1 VKTPARP
8 RKNTQTLF
16 AELEKAKAAPL
27 WRVLVALSIRHVGP
41 SAARELAAV
50 FRSMDAI
57 RAASL
62 EELAVVEG
70 VGEIIAQSLL
80 EWFEVDWHRE
90 IVDRWQAAGVVMDD
104 GPAAGAAGA
113 AAPAGGGDGDGAAAG
128 GGASGPGT
136 GGGGAV
142 TLPGVHAAVAAAGA
156 VRGGLPARRDRRG
169 ERGSRRQAVRVRVE
183 EDGLSGRRGEG
194 RVEAHEGGVA
204 GSDGAGP
211 GGLPRG
217 ARGGTGA
224 GGRGGLRMRPVRLFR

>member
-104 GPAAGAAGA
+104 GPDAGAAGA
-113 AAPAGGGDGDGAAAG
+113 AAAAGGGDGDGAAAG
-128 GGASGPGT
+128 EGASGPGT
-136 GGGGAV
+136 DAEAAV
-142 TLPGVHAAVAAAGA
+142 TIPGVDESVAAQVAT
-156 VRGGLPARRDRRG
+156 
-169 ERGSRRQAVRVRVE
+169 
-183 EDGLSGRRGEG
+183 
-194 RVEAHEGGVA
+194 GVA
-204 GSDGAGP
+204 TQALAGLTLVATGSLEGFTRDGIAEAI
-211 GGLPRG
+211 R
-217 ARGGTGA
+217 AA
-224 GGRGGLRMRPVRLFR
+224 GG